1 MPKYPKLDPA
11 KLPTQAEHGVL
22 GQLDGE
28 WVNKPGHYGGI
39 HTTIMPAPGTTSEQM
54 FGAFHFKTDE
64 YKEELKFTKKD
75 GPVRNRFG
83 SNEQFVGAVNYETN
97 ITARSGEGLHFE
109 VGQYLWLG
117 VWTENKTP
125 SPSAPGAPPSSA
137 PYNNVMYSR
146 QATEADVKNDLM
158 FPTLG
163 AGAQGPQFLPPFSIS
178 RQGSIPHGNS
188 IQLFGNQPVRKQP
201 KEEAGIPHKD
211 IVGPPEIYPG
221 ANEGVTWDANSVAF
235 HPTMGYTAKQL
246 NKATNPDQPHL
257 GSREKPSFAKYCTPD
272 AYAAVALA
280 AEAEASGDKWT
291 EHLNKEEFQKA
302 VGKDVTPVKFV
313 NSGPGYM
320 GRIFNGA
327 QKTELHS
334 ELFPYCVQPNFKL
347 VDNNKKLVEDGYEI
361 VKHDKFT
368 LNTQIDGPLGSLQG
382 HQGGSLNTVGTERYC
397 KVQNMRFTMW
407 ISQVRNKAT
416 GETHDELQY
425 EQVIHFQ
432 FGFGTNAT
440 KTLWPHI
447 QCNTLIRK
455 PRAVAEVKAA
465 EAVAEAAIGKR
476 SRNAESTAG
485 TSAGT
490 PDSIRTHLKSTAQA
504 CAGQGASVKVEEQG
518 GLPRGSHKWGY
529 ERQSVGSL

>member
-1 MPKYPKLDPA
+1 MSIRENVVNMAEKFTGRDLDGDGDVGMRSCPVSKQTGTSCPAFRNPAFTMPKYPPLPE

-28 WVNKPGHYGGI
+28 WKNKPGTYGI

-64 YKEELKFTKKD
+64 YTEELKFTKNNN
-75 GPVRNRFG
+75 PVRNRFG

-97 ITARSGEGLHFE
+97 ITARSGDPIHFE

-117 VWTENKTP
+117 VWTETKP
-125 SPSAPGAPPSSA
+125 DSPSF
-137 PYNNVMYSR
+137 PYNNMMYSR
-146 QATEADVKNDLM
+146 QATEADVKADLM

-163 AGAQGPQFLPPFSIS
+163 TGAQGPQFLPPFSIS

-188 IQLFGNQPVRKQP
+188 IQLFGSQPARKLP
-201 KEEAGIPHKD
+201 KEDAGIPHKD
-211 IVGPPEIYPG
+211 IEGPPEIYDK
-221 ANEGVTWDANSVAF
+221 AFEGVTWDANSVAF
-235 HPTMGYTAKQL
+235 HPSMGYTAQQL
-246 NKATNPDQPHL
+246 NKATNPDHPDL
-257 GSREKPSFAKYCTPD
+257 GSRTKPAFAKFCMPD

-280 AEAEASGDKWT
+280 AEAEASKHKDPAF
-291 EHLNKEEFQKA
+291 NAVAEELQKA
-302 VGKDVTPVKFV
+302 VGMTPEKFV
-313 NSGPGYM
+313 NSGQGYM

-327 QKTELHS
+327 QKTEVDQ

-368 LNTQIDGPLGSLQG
+368 LDTQIDGALGGLQG

-397 KVQNMRFTMW
+397 KVQRMRFTMW
-407 ISQVRNKAT
+407 ISQVKNKAT
-416 GETHDELQY
+416 GEIHDELQY

-432 FGFGTNAT
+432 FQFGVNGT

-447 QCNTLIRK
+447 QCNTLIRER
-455 PRAVAEVKAA
+455 RAVA
-465 EAVAEAAIGKR
+465 EAVAEEANGKR
-476 SRNAESTAG
+476 SR
-485 TSAGT
+485 SA
-490 PDSIRTHLKSTAQA
+490 
-504 CAGQGASVKVEEQG
+504 
-518 GLPRGSHKWGY
+518 
-529 ERQSVGSL
+529 